1 MSQEFEEIGSQMSP
15 EVQELA
21 KQARALIYEVMP
33 DAVEVCYPK
42 QNICSY
48 GVGPKKMSEH
58 FCYIGMFARHINLG
72 FYYGGSLPDPDRL
85 LEGTGEMMRHIKV
98 NKAEQLE
105 DRALRQLVEA
115 ASGYLP
121 KLKPNR

>member
-1 MSQEFEEIGSQMSP
+1 MSQEFEEIAGRMSP

-33 DAVEVCYPK
+33 NAVEVCYPR

-58 FCYIGMFARHINLG
+58 FCYIGMFAGHINLG
-72 FYYGGSLPDPDRL
+72 FYYGGSLPDPNHI
-85 LEGTGEMMRHIKV
+85 LEGTGDMMRHIKV
-98 NKAEQLE
+98 KRAEQLE
-105 DRALRQLVEA
+105 DPALRELVKT
-115 ASGYLP
+115 ASGFLP
-121 KLKPNR
+121 KLKPRR